1 MATHEYGY
9 NGTAQ
14 YADYLE
20 LEDNLN
26 FALQAFDEDG
36 LYYFLVVYTKLG
48 YTTILEYGPM
58 SCDDDI
64 IPELYNV
71 SQKKIEVD
79 DKKVDDIINKFLQRK
94 TRLDSHKKN
103 PFDSSR
109 KCKVVEVKEV
119 TTNYA
124 LDSGIDIFKYL
135 ELEIGGKK
143 DVQLKDN

>member
-36 LYYFLVVYTKLG
+36 LYYFLVAYTKLG
-48 YTTILEYGPM
+48 YTTILEWGPM
-58 SCDDDI
+58 SFDDDI
-64 IPELYNV
+64 IPEIYNV
-71 SQKKIEVD
+71 NYKKIEVD
-79 DKKVDDIINKFLQRK
+79 EKELDKTITKFLGRK
-94 TRLDSHKKN
+94 KRLESHKSN
-103 PFDSSR
+103 PFDPT
-109 KCKVVEVKEV
+109 KTCKVVDVKQLTLKE
-119 TTNYA
+119 A
-124 LDSGIDIFKYL
+124 MHEGIDIFKYL
-135 ELEIGGKK
+135 ELEIGEE